1 MTEFIAMLV
10 TNAGAKLKLFIQQ
23 IGFRLQS
30 KSKVIVDYS
39 DDK

>member
-1 MTEFIAMLV
+1 MIV
-10 TNAGAKLKLFIQQ
+10 TKARAKLKLFIQQ

-30 KSKVIVDYS
+30 KSKVILDYS